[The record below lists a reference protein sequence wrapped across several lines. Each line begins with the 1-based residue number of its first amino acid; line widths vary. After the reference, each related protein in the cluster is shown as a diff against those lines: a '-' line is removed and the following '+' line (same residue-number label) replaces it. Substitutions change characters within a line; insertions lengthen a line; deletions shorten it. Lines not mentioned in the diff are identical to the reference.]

1 MSECISHH
9 KAMSGATGRYVSRSL
24 YVRGVSVYICCTCME
39 KTLRSDRVALK
50 EVVDPTTSRHVAG
63 SRSTNTRTS
72 YAQERHLE
80 VSFTWA
86 PANHAFDCSPISQHN
101 SLIFGVNVGIARADN
116 APVACEEQWHFVA
129 TKPHRSMSEMW
140 CRERKKP
147 TSALNDTNSHQ

>member
-1 MSECISHH
+1 MSECISRHE
-9 KAMSGATGRYVSRSL
+9 AVGGATGRYGSRGM
-24 YVRGVSVYICCTCME
+24 YVCGMSVYICCTFM
-39 KTLRSDRVALK
+39 RGRFIPM
-50 EVVDPTTSRHVAG
+50 VDQTTSRHVAG
-63 SRSTNTRTS
+63 SRSTNTRTN

-129 TKPHRSMSEMW
+129 TKPHRSLSEMW